1 MEYKPHDY
9 QKYAIDYIKDHRIC
23 ALFLDMGL
31 GKSVITLTAIN
42 DLMFDEFDVC
52 KVLVIGPKR
61 VVECTWPEEIKKWN
75 HLSSLTYSLVSGS
88 AKDRLAAL
96 KKKAN
101 LYLISRDNV
110 QWLVEKSG
118 YRFDFDM
125 IVIDELSSFKNYQ
138 SKRFKSLMKVR
149 PRVNRIVGLTGT
161 PSPNSL
167 MDLFAEM
174 KVLDGGKRL
183 GKFITRY
190 RECYFVPDRMNS
202 NVIYSYRPLPGA
214 EAYIYQKISDIT
226 MSMKALDH
234 LDMPSLLSN
243 KYTVYMDES
252 ERKKYDALKKEMILE
267 LPEGEVTA
275 SNAASLSNK
284 LLQLSSGAI
293 YDETKKIVKVHDK
306 KLDALEDIIE
316 AANGKPVLV
325 AYWYKHDLSRIEERL
340 KKLKVTYGR
349 LDEEKQIIKW
359 NRKELLV
366 GLIHP
371 ASAGH
376 GLNLQAGGNHIV
388 WFSLT
393 WSLELY
399 QQTNARL
406 YRQGQKEKTVVIQHI
421 ITDGTID
428 ERVLDSLE
436 KKDKTQTSL
445 IEAVKAEL

>member
-1 MEYKPHDY
+1 
-9 QKYAIDYIKDHRIC
+9 
-23 ALFLDMGL
+23 
-31 GKSVITLTAIN
+31 
-42 DLMFDEFDVC
+42 
-52 KVLVIGPKR
+52 
-61 VVECTWPEEIKKWN
+61 
-75 HLSSLTYSLVSGS
+75 
-88 AKDRLAAL
+88 
-96 KKKAN
+96 
-101 LYLISRDNV
+101 
-110 QWLVEKSG
+110 
-118 YRFDFDM
+118 M

-202 NVIYSYRPLPGA
+202 NIIYSYRPLPGA
-214 EAYIYQKISDIT
+214 EAFIYSKISDIT

-388 WFSLT
+388 WFSMT
-393 WSLELY
+393 WSWELY

-406 YRQGQKEKTVVIQHI
+406 YRQGQKEKTVVVQHI
-421 ITDGTID
+421 VTDGTID

>member
-1 MEYKPHDY
+1 MKFIPHDY
-9 QKYAIDYIKDHRIC
+9 QKYAIDFIVSHPLA

-31 GKSVITLTAIN
+31 GKTVITLTAVEQ
-42 DLMFDEFDVC
+42 LLFDSFDAT
-52 KVLVIGPKR
+52 KVLIIGPKR
-61 VVECTWPEEIKKWN
+61 VVECTWPDEIKKWD
-75 HLSSLTYSLVSGS
+75 HLSRLTYSLVAGS
-88 AKDRLAAL
+88 AKDRLSAL
-96 KKKAN
+96 KKQVN
-101 LYLISRDNV
+101 IYLISRDNI

-118 YRFDFDM
+118 YKFDFDM

-138 SKRFKSLMKVR
+138 SKRFKALMKVR
-149 PRVNRIVGLTGT
+149 AKANRIIGLTGT

-174 KVLDGGKRL
+174 KILDGGKRL
-183 GKFITRY
+183 GKFITQY
-190 RECYFVPDRMNS
+190 RECYFVPDRMNAS
-202 NVIYSYRPLPGA
+202 IVYSYRPLPGA
-214 EAYIYQKISDIT
+214 EDFIYKRISDIT

-234 LDMPSLLSN
+234 LNMPSLLSN
-243 KYTVYMDES
+243 IYTVYMDDS

-293 YDETKKIVKVHDK
+293 YDENNNAVKVHDR

-325 AYWYKHDLSRIEERL
+325 AYWFKHDLSRIEERL
-340 KKLKVTYGR
+340 RKLKVSYGR

-359 NRKELLV
+359 NRKELMV

-376 GLNLQAGGNHIV
+376 GLNLQAGSNQLV

-421 ITDGTID
+421 VTDDTID
-428 ERVLDSLE
+428 KRVLDAISRKE
-436 KKDKTQTSL
+436 KDQNSL
-445 IEAVKAEL
+445 IDAVKAEL

>member
-61 VVECTWPEEIKKWN
+61 VVECTWPEEIRKWD

-88 AKDRLAAL
+88 AKDRLNAL

-118 YRFDFDM
+118 YKFDFDM

-138 SKRFKSLMKVR
+138 SKRFKSLMKMR

-183 GKFITRY
+183 GKFITQY
-190 RECYFVPDRMNS
+190 RE
-202 NVIYSYRPLPGA
+202 
-214 EAYIYQKISDIT
+214 
-226 MSMKALDH
+226 
-234 LDMPSLLSN
+234 
-243 KYTVYMDES
+243 
-252 ERKKYDALKKEMILE
+252 
-267 LPEGEVTA
+267 
-275 SNAASLSNK
+275 
-284 LLQLSSGAI
+284 
-293 YDETKKIVKVHDK
+293 
-306 KLDALEDIIE
+306 
-316 AANGKPVLV
+316 
-325 AYWYKHDLSRIEERL
+325 
-340 KKLKVTYGR
+340 
-349 LDEEKQIIKW
+349 
-359 NRKELLV
+359 
-366 GLIHP
+366 
-371 ASAGH
+371 
-376 GLNLQAGGNHIV
+376 
-388 WFSLT
+388 
-393 WSLELY
+393 
-399 QQTNARL
+399 
-406 YRQGQKEKTVVIQHI
+406 
-421 ITDGTID
+421 
-428 ERVLDSLE
+428 
-436 KKDKTQTSL
+436 
-445 IEAVKAEL
+445 

>member
-61 VVECTWPEEIKKWN
+61 VVECTWPEEIRKWD

-88 AKDRLAAL
+88 AKDRLNAL

-118 YRFDFDM
+118 YKFDFDM

-138 SKRFKSLMKVR
+138 SKRFKSLMKMR

-183 GKFITRY
+183 GKFITQY

-202 NVIYSYRPLPGA
+202 NIIYSYRPLPGA
-214 EAYIYQKISDIT
+214 EAFIYSKISDIT

-293 YDETKKIVKVHDK
+293 YDETS
-306 KLDALEDIIE
+306 E
-316 AANGKPVLV
+316 GP
-325 AYWYKHDLSRIEERL
+325 
-340 KKLKVTYGR
+340 
-349 LDEEKQIIKW
+349 
-359 NRKELLV
+359 
-366 GLIHP
+366 
-371 ASAGH
+371 
-376 GLNLQAGGNHIV
+376 
-388 WFSLT
+388 
-393 WSLELY
+393 
-399 QQTNARL
+399 
-406 YRQGQKEKTVVIQHI
+406 
-421 ITDGTID
+421 
-428 ERVLDSLE
+428 
-436 KKDKTQTSL
+436 
-445 IEAVKAEL
+445 